1 MTSPGRDGRTWD
13 PSRLVARIRG
23 QASHGM
29 HTWSQVAMGV
39 HGYSGGI
46 LLIHGPRKHTD
57 VFKIDA
63 SEGGVG
69 TLRPLSRRPIP
80 GFRVLPISLLSI
92 AFRKFLFH

>member
-1 MTSPGRDGRTWD
+1 MASPGRDGRTWD

-46 LLIHGPRKHTD
+46 LLIHGPQKHTD
-57 VFKIDA
+57 VFKNRCERGRGRY
-63 SEGGVG
+63 SPP
-69 TLRPLSRRPIP
+69 PLSTPHTRFP
-80 GFRVLPISLLSI
+80 
-92 AFRKFLFH
+92 AFADFLT